1 MIFLEGIPYGK
12 NILYQDGLEYKG
24 IKQDLYFQKTYFK
37 ETGKTQYFIK
47 SFIKDNGSFTCQGYI
62 YFYLNDDS
70 KASDFI
76 GVFVKK
82 EFRNSGL
89 ASLLV
94 ASWID
99 FCFNNR
105 YDFLGTNKTQRK
117 PFLLYLLKTY
127 GFEIFDETIYSK
139 SPNTIQICRSNFDS
153 TKYLLFKNTEAK
165 EFFMRGKIAQEDNYM
180 AIDEL
185 MPGMSYLDSVLL
197 SQIYH
202 LENYT
207 RASEKTQLVLNRHK
221 K

>member
-1 MIFLEGIPYGK
+1 MIFLEGIPYDK
-12 NILYQDGLEYKG
+12 NILYQDGFEYKG

>member
-1 MIFLEGIPYGK
+1 MIFLEGIPYDK
-12 NILYQDGLEYKG
+12 NILYQDGFEYKG

-47 SFIKDNGSFTCQGYI
+47 SFIKDNGFFTCQGYI

-99 FCFNNR
+99 FCFNNG

-127 GFEIFDETIYSK
+127 GFEIFDETIYNA

-165 EFFMRGKIAQEDNYM
+165 EFFMRGKIAQEDNYI

>member
-1 MIFLEGIPYGK
+1 MIFLEGIPYDK
-12 NILYQDGLEYKG
+12 NILYQDGFEYKG

-139 SPNTIQICRSNFDS
+139 SPNTIQICRSNFDN

>member
-47 SFIKDNGSFTCQGYI
+47 SFIKDNGSFTWQGYI

-117 PFLLYLLKTY
+117 PFLLYLLKT
-127 GFEIFDETIYSK
+127 
-139 SPNTIQICRSNFDS
+139 
-153 TKYLLFKNTEAK
+153 
-165 EFFMRGKIAQEDNYM
+165 
-180 AIDEL
+180 
-185 MPGMSYLDSVLL
+185 
-197 SQIYH
+197 
-202 LENYT
+202 
-207 RASEKTQLVLNRHK
+207 
-221 K
+221 